1 MVMKTS
7 KKPKILISIGVHPGL
22 EIVPPPPLD
31 LFNLF
36 VRGSSPDA
44 TSILL

>member
-7 KKPKILISIGVHPGL
+7 KKPKILIFIGVHPGL
-22 EIVPPPPLD
+22 KIAPPPLD

-36 VRGSSPDA
+36 RGSSPDA